1 MDIIKYDVF
10 TSTVNKGN
18 PVGIIPH
25 GDEYDDEMKQ
35 KIAYIVGYN
44 ECCFICKSDVAD
56 YKLRYFTPG
65 YETPL
70 CGHATIGTMKYII
83 DCLCLNNDIDLKIE
97 TGAGILDIHY
107 NYDADEILMEQAN
120 ATFTPF
126 EGNKER
132 LLNAIGLSVEDL
144 DTRYPIVYGS
154 TGSWTTLI
162 PIKTLDSFNRM
173 KPNNSIFPSILKE
186 MPRASIHPFTLE
198 CYDQKSDMHGRHFS
212 SCYSGTIE
220 DSVTGTASGVMS
232 AYYLKYIK
240 CSNEVD
246 IMIEQGNE
254 INKEGYVHGYACSD
268 NNEIRVKI
276 SGTAVKSKVFKIDL
290 TETV

>member
-1 MDIIKYDVF
+1 MEIIKYDVF
-10 TSTVNKGN
+10 TLTVNKGN
-18 PVGIIPH
+18 PVGIIVD
-25 GDEYDDEMKQ
+25 GDKYDDEIMQ
-35 KIAYIVGYN
+35 KIACIVGYN

-65 YETPL
+65 HETPL
-70 CGHATIGTMKYII
+70 CGHATIGTMKYIV
-83 DCLCLNNDIDLKIE
+83 DCLGINNDLDFKIE

-126 EGNKER
+126 EGNKEQ
-132 LLNAIGLSVEDL
+132 LLNAIGLEIEDL

-154 TGSWTTLI
+154 TGAWTTLI
-162 PIKTLDSFNRM
+162 PIKTLDSFQKM
-173 KPNNSIFPSILKE
+173 KPNNDLFPAILKQ

-240 CSNEVD
+240 GSDEVD
-246 IMIEQGNE
+246 LMIEQGNE
-254 INKEGYVHGYACSD
+254 INKEGYVHGYAFR
-268 NNEIRVKI
+268 NNDEIEVKI
-276 SGTAVKSKVFKIDL
+276 SGTAVKSKVFKIAL
-290 TETV
+290 TSD